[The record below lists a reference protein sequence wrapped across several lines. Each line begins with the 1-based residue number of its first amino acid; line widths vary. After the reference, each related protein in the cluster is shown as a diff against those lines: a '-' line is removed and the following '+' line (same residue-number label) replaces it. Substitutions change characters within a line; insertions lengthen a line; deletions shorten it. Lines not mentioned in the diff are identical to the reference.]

1 MPRKRKGNGGSKKR
15 VLQTLKDAKQ
25 PLTPKQ
31 IATKTRLNRNSV
43 RRLMQ
48 ELLKEGAVSKP
59 KYGLYEA
66 Q

>member
-1 MPRKRKGNGGSKKR
+1 MAKKKR
-15 VLQTLKDAKQ
+15 RVGDSRKKVLEALKDEKG

-31 IATKTRLNRNSV
+31 IASRARLNRNSV
-43 RRLMQ
+43 RRLAQ

-59 KYGLYEA
+59 ERGLYEA